1 MAALLIIAAIIYY
14 QQGPIDY
21 YYDHYLYFPSH
32 ENQDYEY
39 LFNCSG
45 ASSFASETTLLD
57 NEPTINDSSFGRGF
71 FSIQLNVMTL
81 NESSPGPELQAIV
94 IGNITNGFAYF
105 RLYLQEWQYGSQL
118 LFDRHSLPSPYIA
131 VEQDD
136 RLLVQL
142 AQNET
147 GHYTTDFSVERSSGP
162 AFWTS
167 QVEVPVSHPLKMVEA
182 ETGVY
187 GLGNASRSTFGPP
200 ATPLFDQR
208 LSTSVDAASSTVG
221 GNCGEGLFVTRETSN
236 LRIQNVTSSQD
247 SVAYT
252 LVPS

>member
-1 MAALLIIAAIIYY
+1 MLIIAAIIYDL
-14 QQGPIDY
+14 QGPIDY
-21 YYDHYLYFPSH
+21 YYDHYYYFPSH

-57 NEPTINDSSFGRGF
+57 TSAVINDSSFGRGF
-71 FSIQLNVMTL
+71 FSIQLNIMTL

-118 LFDRHSLPSPYIA
+118 LFDKHSQTSPHII
-131 VEQDD
+131 VGQGDQ
-136 RLLVQL
+136 LLVQL
-142 AQNET
+142 AQSET
-147 GHYTTDFSVERSSGP
+147 GQYTTDFSVEKSSGP
-162 AFWTS
+162 SAWSS

-187 GLGNASRSTFGPP
+187 GLGNASRSTFGPL
-200 ATPLFDQR
+200 ATPVFDQR
-208 LSTSVDAASSTVG
+208 LSTSADAASSKVG

-236 LRIQNVTSSQD
+236 LRIQNVTSSHD